1 MNLENLESILSQEPK
16 FRLKQAR
23 QAIFIDLISNWN
35 QATNFPLALREK
47 LNQECPLEIEAETL
61 ISREGNSIKALISL
75 EDGLKIETV
84 LLEHGAGRNTVCLSS
99 QVGCPLGCLFCATGK
114 MGFKRNL
121 TDAEIV
127 EQAVYFAR
135 LLKNNP
141 PGPLYQGGDRVNNV
155 VFMGMGEPFL
165 NYENVMDAIKILNDK
180 EGLNIGARH
189 ISIST
194 IGVASGIKKLAGQP
208 LQVNLAISLHAPN
221 NDLREQL
228 IPANKKY
235 SLDGII
241 EELNNYLKQTGRRV
255 MIEYL
260 MIDKFND
267 GREQAEELALL
278 LRRIDPPLYFVN
290 LIAYNPTNEFK
301 PSPTKRI
308 KEFKLALNKQ
318 GIEVTERYRFGQDIK
333 AACGQLAGEKNFK

>member
-1 MNLENLESILSQEPK
+1 MNLEKLESILGEEPK

-23 QAIFIDLISNWN
+23 QAIFIDLISDWN
-35 QATNFPLALREK
+35 QATNFSLALREK
-47 LNQECPLEIEAETL
+47 LNEGCPLEIEAENL
-61 ISREGNSIKALISL
+61 ISREGNSIKALITL

-99 QVGCPLGCLFCATGK
+99 QVGCALGCLFCATGK

-121 TDAEIV
+121 SDAEIV

-135 LLKNNP
+135 LLRKD
-141 PGPLYQGGDRVNNV
+141 GKQVNNI

-180 EGLNIGARH
+180 DGLNIGARH

-194 IGVASGIKKLAGQP
+194 IGVAAGIKKLAAQP

-235 SLDGII
+235 SLDVII

-267 GREQAEELALL
+267 NREQALELAIL

-301 PSPTKRI
+301 PSPAKRI
-308 KEFKLALNKQ
+308 KEFKLILNKQ

-333 AACGQLAGEKNFK
+333 AACGQLAGK